1 MRGAPAMDER
11 QRADALD
18 RYLDHLATGET
29 SGGEMDPDLAR
40 IARRYRALGQSPAP
54 VGARERVQRRVAS
67 DGDSM
72 ARGGERPEQSRHN
85 RDVDQPS
92 IGPNGRTYGLTAYGT
107 SGNYPTPRIRWAGV
121 QFATAL
127 LLVVTLGLG
136 YLALRPGTPESL
148 RLAALVAPA
157 TPAPAELA
165 PQTLA
170 TITLP
175 AGMVPS
181 EIFAALS
188 HFTIPAGTQS
198 GTGSTWVSTCCVGV
212 RFEYIVSG
220 SLTVHSA
227 GPVQVLHGGT
237 STWETMAADTEV
249 SVTAGDAL
257 LLRMEDAFDAANT
270 GSVPVELVEGNLF
283 DGQVNGDPNPRGW
296 IYHNQD
302 IRKTLFSAPTGPLT
316 VRLQLTTLAR
326 GADLPL
332 PADAVVQLAVSLKQ
346 GVTLGIRED
355 FAMRNLSPWPVV
367 AYVLTLEP
375 ADRAIGTGTPAPG

>member
-1 MRGAPAMDER
+1 MDER

-18 RYLDHLATGET
+18 GFLDHLAASET
-29 SGGEMDPDLAR
+29 SGDEMDLDLAQ

-54 VGARERVQRRVAS
+54 AGARQRVQRRVAS
-67 DGDSM
+67 GGNRTT
-72 ARGGERPEQSRHN
+72 RGRERPEQLSHIL
-85 RDVDQPS
+85 DVDRPS
-92 IGPNGRTYGLTAYGT
+92 VGPNGRTQGTIAQAAYG
-107 SGNYPTPRIRWAGV
+107 PHPAPRIRWAGV

-181 EIFAALS
+181 EIFGALS

-237 STWETMAADTEV
+237 STWKTMAAGTEV

-257 LLRMEDAFDAANT
+257 LLRMEDAFDAANS

-283 DGQVNGDPNPRGW
+283 DGQVIGDPNPGGW

-302 IRKTLFSAPTGPLT
+302 IRRTLFSAPTGPLT

-332 PADAVVQLAVSLKQ
+332 PADAVVQFAVSLKQ
-346 GVTLGIRED
+346 GVTLGTRED